1 MIDCVPWR
9 VLLRSPPHFV
19 CGLRNIVV
27 FLGVMILK
35 IYIYIYIYIF
45 FDQVLAARRAVL
57 GHLHDLGGKLDG
69 TQPWEDGVLLQGCG
83 AGCVPFMEGRQPLA
97 EHDPAKRDTVMKV
110 LEGRR

>member
-1 MIDCVPWR
+1 MCSYAHRHTLCVA
-9 VLLRSPPHFV
+9 
-19 CGLRNIVV
+19 CEIVADTCF
-27 FLGVMILK
+27 FLGRHDP
-35 IYIYIYIYIF
+35 
-45 FDQVLAARRAVL
+45 DQVLAARRAVL